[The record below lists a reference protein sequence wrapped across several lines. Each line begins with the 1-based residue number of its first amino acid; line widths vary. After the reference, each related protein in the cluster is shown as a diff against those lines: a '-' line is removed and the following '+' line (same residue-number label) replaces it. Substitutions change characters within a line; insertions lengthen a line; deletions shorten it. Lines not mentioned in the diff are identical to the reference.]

1 MQKQQAGDLEGA
13 VKEYRQFLKLHPEA
27 TPIHSNLGAALA
39 GLGRYEEAVPEYK
52 AALKQTPGFTQA
64 RLNLAI
70 AYYKMGRISDA
81 ATQLVRV
88 HAEDPGN
95 HQAVLLL
102 GDCYLRMG
110 QNKDVIQLLQPEKK
124 KSPDDL
130 AIAYMLGTALLR
142 DKQRDEGAAVI
153 DRILRNGDSAESH
166 LLLGMTKF
174 EAMEYPAAIA
184 DLTKAAEINPNL
196 PDVYSYLGQ
205 AQMASGDMKA
215 ARDAF
220 EKELAINPNDFE
232 SNVRLAVLLKQDG
245 NYEHA
250 HQLLDRAL
258 LVRPKDPG
266 ALYQV
271 GATYLAAGDLNRAL
285 SSLEALVKQYPA
297 FLEPH
302 VSLAQVY
309 YRLEAKRRRRP
320 GTRDRA
326 EAQGRAGRATV
337 ESQRRRSGRP
347 EPIACLVLSVPLMFV
362 ILRRAI
368 LRPRIPAL
376 RLLLGA
382 IGQAHLSLTTDR
394 PRHPSEPGGSRL
406 ASEFRAKRFCDS
418 CPSPK

>member
-13 VKEYRQFLKLHPEA
+13 VKGYRQFLKLHPEA

-39 GLGRYEEAVPEYK
+39 GLGRYEEAVPEYQ
-52 AALKQTPGFTQA
+52 AALKQSPGFTQA

-88 HAEDPGN
+88 HAKEPQN

-110 QNKDVIQLLQPEKK
+110 QNKDVIQLLEPEQK

-142 DKQRDEGAAVI
+142 NKQQDEGAVVI

-166 LLLGMTKF
+166 LLLGITKF
-174 EAMEYPAAIA
+174 EAMQYPDAIA

-220 EKELAINPNDFE
+220 EKELSGNPNDFE
-232 SNVRLAVLLKQDG
+232 SNVRLGVLLKQEG
-245 NYEHA
+245 NYERA
-250 HQLLDRAL
+250 QALLNRAL
-258 LVRPKDPG
+258 LVRPQDPG

-271 GATYLAAGDLNRAL
+271 GATYLAAGDTNHAR
-285 SSLEALVKQYPA
+285 SSLESVVRQYPE
-297 FLEPH
+297 FLEAH

-309 YRLEAKRRRRP
+309 YRLKRKEEGDREREIVQKLKAKQDAEQSKVKGDAQPRP
-320 GTRDRA
+320 
-326 EAQGRAGRATV
+326 
-337 ESQRRRSGRP
+337 
-347 EPIACLVLSVPLMFV
+347 
-362 ILRRAI
+362 
-368 LRPRIPAL
+368 
-376 RLLLGA
+376 
-382 IGQAHLSLTTDR
+382 
-394 PRHPSEPGGSRL
+394 
-406 ASEFRAKRFCDS
+406 
-418 CPSPK
+418 